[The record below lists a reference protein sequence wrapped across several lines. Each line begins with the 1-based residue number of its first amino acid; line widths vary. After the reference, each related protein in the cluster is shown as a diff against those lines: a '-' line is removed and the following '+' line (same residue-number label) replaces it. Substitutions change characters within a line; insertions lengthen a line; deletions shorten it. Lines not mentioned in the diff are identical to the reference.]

1 MSVDMLHMKPLPLIL
16 LTSLAL
22 PLAAVAQ
29 NPVSSAIRSFLP
41 DAKKSEAQQQP
52 APAVQ
57 EPAPAPEEKKELPP
71 PAEYSPDTTRAE
83 NTSPTAHPDAY
94 KDFVSRLDE
103 QVSRNL
109 EDFCPALSAVLTATH
124 DEFAAEEWMLKAAA
138 DGNAAAM
145 QYAAD
150 IRLRQIPKDKLQ
162 SPEIKEA
169 YRLVRQSMAAG
180 FHMASV
186 NAYICLRNG
195 IGTEKNEE
203 EAEKVLFEACKGG
216 GFVPRFK
223 WLQYTGRLTQFDD
236 RERPEV
242 KAEIDRGNHHV
253 IYYLAMM
260 APTAREQMEWMQK
273 AALQGNS
280 DAIFAL
286 SAFCSQSKPKQ
297 SYDLLQ
303 QAIKRHNAEAM
314 FTLGMALTDINSH
327 NPLLKEAGISP
338 DDKTGR
344 HLLRLASMLGS
355 VTANFTLGSAYYEG
369 KFGINPDPER
379 AYRHFE
385 QGARNG
391 HAPCGAA
398 QGLLLLLGK
407 GVTPDTKRGIL
418 LIRGAANAGYPYAV
432 VLLAYAHYKGLGV
445 PADAEKA
452 MTLLQEAAA
461 MGFPQAYV
469 YMAYISAHGGNNVSA
484 DAAQA
489 DKYVR
494 MAALDM
500 KDAARKLYD
509 ELQSAPEWVPHP

>member
-1 MSVDMLHMKPLPLIL
+1 MKPLPLFL
-16 LTSLAL
+16 LSALAL
-22 PLAAVAQ
+22 PGTVTARDA
-29 NPVSSAIRSFLP
+29 VSSAILSFLP
-41 DAKKSEAQQQP
+41 DAKKSPAQQAAPTVQQP
-52 APAVQ
+52 
-57 EPAPAPEEKKELPP
+57 EPEATTPPVAEPQPEVEF
-71 PAEYSPDTTRAE
+71 SPDTPRAE
-83 NTSPTAHPDAY
+83 NTAPESHPEAY
-94 KDFVSRLDE
+94 REFTERLSE
-103 QVSRNL
+103 QAARNL
-109 EDFCPALSAVLTATH
+109 EDFCPALSAVLTATN
-124 DEFAAEEWMLKAAA
+124 DEFAALEWMRKAANE
-138 DGNAAAM
+138 GNAAAM

-150 IRLRQIPKDKLQ
+150 ATLRQIPRDRLQ
-162 SPEIKEA
+162 APEIKEA
-169 YRLVRQSMAAG
+169 YRMIRRSMDAG
-180 FHMASV
+180 FHMAGV

-195 IGTEKNEE
+195 IGTEKNED
-203 EAEKVLFEACKGG
+203 EAEKVLFEACKSG

-223 WLQYTGRLTQFDD
+223 WLQYTKRLARFEDS
-236 RERPEV
+236 ERPEV

-273 AALQGNS
+273 AAMQGNA
-280 DAIFAL
+280 DAIYAL

-297 SYDLLQ
+297 SYELLQ

-314 FTLGMALTDINSH
+314 FTLGLALTDINSQ

-355 VTANFTLGSAYYEG
+355 VTANFSLGTAYYEG
-369 KFGINPDPER
+369 KIGIQPDMER
-379 AYRHFE
+379 AYKHFE

-407 GVTPDTKRGIL
+407 GTQQDTKRGIL

-469 YMAYISAHGGNNVSA
+469 YMAYIAAHGGNNVTA
-484 DAAQA
+484 DTALA

-494 MAALDM
+494 MAALDI

-509 ELQSAPEWVPHP
+509 ELCAAPDWVPHP